1 MSALLRDIEYHAMQ
15 QGSLEWHRVRM
26 GCATASEFATI
37 IAKGRGENG
46 ASKGRAT
53 YMYKLAGEIL
63 TGQPTEA
70 FSNDHMLRGQ
80 MMEDEAR
87 DYYAMQRDVEPQRI
101 GFLRASLGGGY
112 VGASPDSLVG
122 DDGLLEVKTRLPH
135 LQIPVLLAGELPGEH
150 LAQVQGQL
158 WLSGRAWCDYVS
170 YWPKLKPLIVRVER
184 DEQYIATLAASV
196 EMFLA
201 ELSELVR
208 TVREL

>member
-1 MSALLRDIEYHAMQ
+1 MIDVEYHAMQ
-15 QGSLEWHRVRM
+15 QGSLDWHRIRM
-26 GCATASEFATI
+26 GCATASEFGTI
-37 IAKGRGENG
+37 LAKGRGENG

-63 TGQPTEA
+63 TEQPTEA

-87 DYYAMQRDVEPQRI
+87 DWYAMQRDVEPQRI
-101 GFLRASLGGGY
+101 GFLRAALGGAY

-135 LQIPVLLAGELPGEH
+135 LQIPVLMAGVLPDEH
-150 LAQVQGQL
+150 RAQVQGQL

-170 YWPKLKPLIVRVER
+170 YWPKIKPLIVRVPR
-184 DEQYIATLAASV
+184 DEAYIDTLAKSV
-196 EMFLA
+196 ELFLA

-208 TVREL
+208 AVRAL